1 MSLTNDRTHSQE
13 SYLSGI
19 GIIDRESAV
28 PCVRS
33 LIESNLSVN
42 LADRMK
48 MLFGTKEKWTLE
60 QIQPYI
66 EYFTTP
72 QLTVTSILAKNAR
85 SLTINGQRIYVSKH
99 G

>member
-1 MSLTNDRTHSQE
+1 
-13 SYLSGI
+13 
-19 GIIDRESAV
+19 
-28 PCVRS
+28 
-33 LIESNLSVN
+33 
-42 LADRMK
+42 MK
-48 MLFGTKEKWTLE
+48 VLFGIKEQWTLE

-85 SLTINGQRIYVSKH
+85 SLTVNGQRIYVSKH